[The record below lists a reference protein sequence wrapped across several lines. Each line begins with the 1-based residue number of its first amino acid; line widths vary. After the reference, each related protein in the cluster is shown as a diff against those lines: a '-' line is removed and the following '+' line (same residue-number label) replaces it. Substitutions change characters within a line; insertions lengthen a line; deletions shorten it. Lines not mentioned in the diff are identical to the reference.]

1 MAGVMADNEQDAN
14 ANAIDQAQGDFGPP
28 RHQGKYS

>member
-14 ANAIDQAQGDFGPP
+14 ANAIDQAQGDFCPP
-28 RHQGKYS
+28 RH